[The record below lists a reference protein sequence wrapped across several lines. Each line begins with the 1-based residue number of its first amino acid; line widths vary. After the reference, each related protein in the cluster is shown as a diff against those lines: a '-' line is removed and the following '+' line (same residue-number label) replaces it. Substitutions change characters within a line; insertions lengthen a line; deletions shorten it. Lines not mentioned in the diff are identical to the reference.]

1 MPVSGLAVW
10 TPLHAR
16 PNVPYRGAVWGER
29 HLLATSKHADYAEG
43 KSRSLSII
51 GEDLLITGD
60 VRSEGEIQLDGQL
73 HGDVHCASLIVSE
86 SSQLEGGVV
95 AEDVVIYGRLKGAVR
110 ALRVTLQS
118 TSQVEGDLVH
128 QSLVI
133 EPGALF
139 EGKSRRAHAPL
150 SSSPATSQSG
160 MAVKPRPVG
169 QRGGNTETSP

>member
-1 MPVSGLAVW
+1 M
-10 TPLHAR
+10 
-16 PNVPYRGAVWGER
+16 
-29 HLLATSKHADYAEG
+29 LATSKQADYADG

-51 GEDLLITGD
+51 GEDLVITGE

-73 HGDVHCASLIVSE
+73 HGDVHCASLIVGE
-86 SSQLEGGVV
+86 SSRLDGGVI

-139 EGKSRRAHAPL
+139 EGKSRRATDPY
-150 SSSPATSQSG
+150 SRSPATPQSG
-160 MAVKPRPVG
+160 IAVKPRLVSGRVG
-169 QRGGNTETSP
+169 EHGNEPQANA

>member
-1 MPVSGLAVW
+1 M
-10 TPLHAR
+10 
-16 PNVPYRGAVWGER
+16 
-29 HLLATSKHADYAEG
+29 LATSKHADYVEG

-73 HGDVHCASLIVSE
+73 HGDVHCASLIVGE
-86 SSQLEGGVV
+86 SSRLEGGVV

-139 EGKSRRAHAPL
+139 EGKSRRANDPL
-150 SSSPATSQSG
+150 SRSPATPQSG
-160 MAVKPRPVG
+160 MGVKPRLVSERAGERGNEPVTLSRMPERYADG
-169 QRGGNTETSP
+169 

>member
-1 MPVSGLAVW
+1 M
-10 TPLHAR
+10 
-16 PNVPYRGAVWGER
+16 
-29 HLLATSKHADYAEG
+29 LATSKHADYAEG

-51 GEDLLITGD
+51 GEDLLITED

-73 HGDVHCASLIVSE
+73 HGDVHCASLIVGERSR
-86 SSQLEGGVV
+86 LEGGVV

-133 EPGALF
+133 EPGAMF
-139 EGKSRRAHAPL
+139 EGKSRRANDPL
-150 SSSPATSQSG
+150 SLSQVTSEA
-160 MAVKPRPVG
+160 AVAA
-169 QRGGNTETSP
+169 

>member
-1 MPVSGLAVW
+1 ML
-10 TPLHAR
+10 
-16 PNVPYRGAVWGER
+16 GA
-29 HLLATSKHADYAEG
+29 SKHADYAEG

-73 HGDVHCASLIVSE
+73 HGDVHCASLIVGE

-133 EPGALF
+133 EPGAMF
-139 EGKSRRAHAPL
+139 EGKSRRANDPL
-150 SSSPATSQSG
+150 SLSQVTPQSG
-160 MAVKPRPVG
+160 IAVKPRLVSERVGEHGNEPVAHA
-169 QRGGNTETSP
+169 NA

>member
-1 MPVSGLAVW
+1 
-10 TPLHAR
+10 
-16 PNVPYRGAVWGER
+16 
-29 HLLATSKHADYAEG
+29 
-43 KSRSLSII
+43 
-51 GEDLLITGD
+51 

-73 HGDVHCASLIVSE
+73 HGDVHCASLIVGE

-95 AEDVVIYGRLKGAVR
+95 AEDVVIRGRLKGAVR

-139 EGKSRRAHAPL
+139 EGKSRRANDPL
-150 SSSPATSQSG
+150 LRSRATPQSG
-160 MAVKPRPVG
+160 IAVKPRLVSERVG
-169 QRGGNTETSP
+169 EHGNALSLARQLRQRTWDAPRWNQGG

>member
-1 MPVSGLAVW
+1 M
-10 TPLHAR
+10 
-16 PNVPYRGAVWGER
+16 
-29 HLLATSKHADYAEG
+29 LATSKHADYAEG

-51 GEDLLITGD
+51 GEDLLITED

-73 HGDVHCASLIVSE
+73 HGDVHCASLIVGE
-86 SSQLEGGVV
+86 SSRLEGGVV

-133 EPGALF
+133 EPGAMF
-139 EGKSRRAHAPL
+139 EGKSRRANDPL
-150 SSSPATSQSG
+150 SLSQVTSEA
-160 MAVKPRPVG
+160 AVAA
-169 QRGGNTETSP
+169 